1 MPGKDD
7 MVLNLQ
13 AIVTANIIGASL
25 MIMLLISNR
34 TSSRHLFFDEKL
46 FYFMAV
52 MTFLLC
58 TVETLSFVVD
68 GRRFFMDIF
77 VNRLLNS
84 FLFASNAAF
93 AFLWTAYVDY
103 KLFESSERL
112 RRIYT
117 KLSVPAAV
125 MCVLSFLNL
134 KFDIF
139 FTVSDSNVYSRTQAV
154 GLAYAVTYCYMF
166 YSVMLVYLC
175 RKRIRKYLFMPIV
188 LFMVPIFIGSL
199 FQYFFYGVSLT
210 WVSGAVGVV
219 ALYINLQNEAA
230 AIDAL
235 TGLYSRQYL
244 KKYLA
249 QRSERQRNGVLGG
262 IMLDIDLF
270 KQINDTLGHTV
281 GDRALQD
288 VGRLLRE
295 TSGSAAFAARYAG
308 DEFVILLEVSGEI
321 EMLAFMDRI
330 RERTMSFNSEAQRP
344 YSISFSM
351 GYAIYGSG
359 KDTADSF
366 LSRMDKAMYAEKRR
380 KMAVR

>member
-1 MPGKDD
+1 
-7 MVLNLQ
+7 
-13 AIVTANIIGASL
+13 
-25 MIMLLISNR
+25 
-34 TSSRHLFFDEKL
+34 
-46 FYFMAV
+46 
-52 MTFLLC
+52 
-58 TVETLSFVVD
+58 
-68 GRRFFMDIF
+68 
-77 VNRLLNS
+77 
-84 FLFASNAAF
+84 
-93 AFLWTAYVDY
+93 
-103 KLFESSERL
+103 
-112 RRIYT
+112 
-117 KLSVPAAV
+117 
-125 MCVLSFLNL
+125 
-134 KFDIF
+134 
-139 FTVSDSNVYSRTQAV
+139 
-154 GLAYAVTYCYMF
+154 
-166 YSVMLVYLC
+166 
-175 RKRIRKYLFMPIV
+175 
-188 LFMVPIFIGSL
+188 MVPIFIGSL

-210 WVSGAVGVV
+210 WVSVAVGVV